1 MRSRTTIM
9 GIEGKFLVRIGDSG
23 VDPNQIQIASSRNLT
38 NSDLKL
44 DAGRWYHVA
53 VTFES
58 GNVKVYLDGAEKCSG
73 NVGTSSVNFGVAHS
87 DESDGKPR
95 CFWIGYSYASDRY
108 FDGQISEVRIWNKAL
123 TPEEINA
130 PDHFYQ
136 VAAASDGLVAYWKFD
151 EGAGK
156 TIKDQ
161 TSYGN
166 DLTVEKELKWVNVSL
181 PELGK

>member
-1 MRSRTTIM
+1 MTGAPSRQR
-9 GIEGKFLVRIGDSG
+9 GGDDAAAEYPAAVVKHDG
-23 VDPNQIQIASSRNLT
+23 LSR
-38 NSDLKL
+38 
-44 DAGRWYHVA
+44 R
-53 VTFES
+53 
-58 GNVKVYLDGAEKCSG
+58 DGALG
-73 NVGTSSVNFGVAHS
+73 GVEQH
-87 DESDGKPR
+87 P
-95 CFWIGYSYASDRY
+95 YA
-108 FDGQISEVRIWNKAL
+108 A
-123 TPEEINA
+123 A
-130 PDHFYQ
+130 HFYQ

>member
-1 MRSRTTIM
+1 MPATVIDEALLED
-9 GIEGKFLVRIGDSG
+9 I
-23 VDPNQIQIASSRNLT
+23 
-38 NSDLKL
+38 
-44 DAGRWYHVA
+44 
-53 VTFES
+53 VT
-58 GNVKVYLDGAEKCSG
+58 A
-73 NVGTSSVNFGVAHS
+73 
-87 DESDGKPR
+87 
-95 CFWIGYSYASDRY
+95 
-108 FDGQISEVRIWNKAL
+108 NKAL

>member
-1 MRSRTTIM
+1 MPATVISTARSR
-9 GIEGKFLVRIGDSG
+9 KCVSG
-23 VDPNQIQIASSRNLT
+23 TR
-38 NSDLKL
+38 
-44 DAGRWYHVA
+44 R
-53 VTFES
+53 
-58 GNVKVYLDGAEKCSG
+58 
-73 NVGTSSVNFGVAHS
+73 
-87 DESDGKPR
+87 
-95 CFWIGYSYASDRY
+95 
-108 FDGQISEVRIWNKAL
+108 L

>member
-1 MRSRTTIM
+1 MFAS
-9 GIEGKFLVRIGDSG
+9 FSG
-23 VDPNQIQIASSRNLT
+23 SGSDAWFQNNISACIASS
-38 NSDLKL
+38 KL
-44 DAGRWYHVA
+44 
-53 VTFES
+53 
-58 GNVKVYLDGAEKCSG
+58 LCS
-73 NVGTSSVNFGVAHS
+73 S
-87 DESDGKPR
+87 
-95 CFWIGYSYASDRY
+95 I
-108 FDGQISEVRIWNKAL
+108 
-123 TPEEINA
+123 
-130 PDHFYQ
+130 Q

>member
-1 MRSRTTIM
+1 
-9 GIEGKFLVRIGDSG
+9 
-23 VDPNQIQIASSRNLT
+23 
-38 NSDLKL
+38 
-44 DAGRWYHVA
+44 
-53 VTFES
+53 
-58 GNVKVYLDGAEKCSG
+58 VKVYLDGAEKCSG

>member
-1 MRSRTTIM
+1 MLLDRL
-9 GIEGKFLVRIGDSG
+9 LVCQR
-23 VDPNQIQIASSRNLT
+23 PLFRRP
-38 NSDLKL
+38 DLGS
-44 DAGRWYHVA
+44 A
-53 VTFES
+53 
-58 GNVKVYLDGAEKCSG
+58 YLEQGA
-73 NVGTSSVNFGVAHS
+73 
-87 DESDGKPR
+87 D
-95 CFWIGYSYASDRY
+95 
-108 FDGQISEVRIWNKAL
+108 
-123 TPEEINA
+123 PEEINA

>member
-1 MRSRTTIM
+1 M
-9 GIEGKFLVRIGDSG
+9 
-23 VDPNQIQIASSRNLT
+23 
-38 NSDLKL
+38 
-44 DAGRWYHVA
+44 A

-58 GNVKVYLDGAEKCSG
+58 GSVKVYLDGVEKCSG
-73 NVGTSSVNFGVAHS
+73 NVGTSSVNFGVKHS